1 MKKSIIAL
9 AISGLMATTVAV
21 PTADAQ
27 EVTQIRFPSRNSIGD
42 RIKELNSQKTESPT
56 IENNDNETE
65 GSSPTTTKIKVPTR
79 FAPSRLFWFSSP
91 VDKNT
96 DVSTMT
102 STSKSSDTQTSLIE
116 PSVSVTTTSGDNPT
130 PVTTKNTDSMVT
142 TTETTVTTT
151 EPTATTTES
160 PTTTQEIPDVEP
172 LDKAVADTRNA
183 FNEAVKNH
191 QNEVRNKENLRSEIS
206 SLESQIE
213 SLKENITNMKQEN
226 TDINSTIQKL
236 NDERRDLIRQRDSLN
251 STQGYTVVQKQA
263 IVAQAIEEMIN
274 DYRVKNGFH
283 KLAVHPDIKDHAQ
296 QWSRTMADNS
306 SFGQTEGFTHSPESL
321 ELQYSGENIVAF
333 NTDNWKSGQALTE
346 ADLKNIAIKAFN
358 SWKDSPGH
366 NDTMLDPT
374 IQIMGVGLVFD
385 KGAVYATTTFNN
397 ERFLMDGYQA
407 PRGKG
412 GDSFPQQEATMY
424 KSYLPQGSKELI
436 GLQNW
441 AAPKDYKY
449 RYIYTSDDVLM
460 GGGPENRIDRFANPK
475 VGSDPKINT
484 SNKEKID
491 DLNRKISERQNE
503 IDSLEDKRKDN
514 TSEISRLE
522 SSLNDLDKQ
531 LEEKNLEYA
540 NADEKIATAL
550 DARKESYENYTKA
563 IKERSDFKKQYG
575 I

>member
-27 EVTQIRFPSRNSIGD
+27 EVTQIRFPSQNSIGD

-56 IENNDNETE
+56 IENNDDETE
-65 GSSPTTTKIKVPTR
+65 KSSPTTTKIKVPTR
-79 FAPSRLFWFSSP
+79 FSPSRLFWFSSP
-91 VDKNT
+91 ADKNT
-96 DVSTMT
+96 DVSTTT
-102 STSKSSDTQTSLIE
+102 STSKSSDPTTSLVE
-116 PSVSVTTTSGDNPT
+116 SSTPVTTTSEDNPTSVTTTEP
-130 PVTTKNTDSMVT
+130 
-142 TTETTVTTT
+142 TVTTT

-172 LDKAVADTRNA
+172 LDKAVADTRIA
-183 FNEAVKNH
+183 FNDAVKNH
-191 QNEVRNKENLRSEIS
+191 QNEVRNKENLESEIS
-206 SLESQIE
+206 SLESRIE

-226 TDINSTIQKL
+226 TDISNTVQKL
-236 NDERRDLIRQRDSLN
+236 NDERRNLIRQRDSLN
-251 STQGYTVVQKQA
+251 STQGYTVAQKQA

-296 QWSRTMADNS
+296 KWSRTMADNS

-333 NTDNWKSGQALTE
+333 NTDNWKSGQDLTE
-346 ADLKNIAIKAFN
+346 TDLKNIAIKAFN
-358 SWKDSPGH
+358 SWKNSPGH

-397 ERFLMDGYQA
+397 EIFLMDGDQA

-424 KSYLPQGSKELI
+424 KSYLPQGAKELI

-441 AAPKDYKY
+441 AAPKDYKD

-460 GGGPENRIDRFANPK
+460 GGGPEKRIDRFANPK
-475 VGSDPKINT
+475 VGADPKINT

-491 DLNRKISERQNE
+491 DLNRRISEKQSE
-503 IDSLEDKRKDN
+503 INSLENKKKDN
-514 TSEISRLE
+514 ISEISRLE

-531 LEEKNLEYA
+531 LEEKNLEYTD
-540 NADEKIATAL
+540 ADEKIEAAL
-550 DARKESYENYTKA
+550 DARKESYEEYTKA